1 MSEPTQPFDCA
12 QDRLA
17 AELLQAD
24 ASTREA
30 LLRSADRGA
39 LEQAVSV
46 LGHTRQSTAAEV
58 LDQIDQLVT
67 DRALRKAA
75 RRELH
80 RLRSAGIAPPERTA
94 PEPPSA
100 THPAHRAELTQT
112 WATGIDPTG
121 TRALWLL
128 AERALGG
135 AWLGAA
141 MLNDLEGLVDLELI
155 ETTRK
160 RFLRQLDEQ
169 RRSEQAAWIQLPPTY
184 ALALV
189 REGVDLARDRA
200 AGVPKKYPSFREVF
214 GEADAGPNRA
224 LVYETISP
232 VEATFHPE
240 WLAETDRLFD
250 EPDVGGWH
258 IPADDELGARAL
270 EVTRASSAAL
280 LVPGNPP
287 QRQALQLLAEAGRRL
302 LTPEVRRGLRRRLEE
317 TGYIFVQTDRLQS
330 ARLAVAAARAL
341 EDPHMRLERH
351 ALLVRMLS
359 AGLALKIQ
367 DERVDGQP
375 APVVLLGLIR
385 DAVEAAERPGQV
397 VETTPSGLILP
408 R

>member
-94 PEPPSA
+94 PEPPPA
-100 THPAHRAELTQT
+100 THPAHRAELTQA

-141 MLNDLEGLVDLELI
+141 MLNDLEGLVELELI

-169 RRSEQAAWIQLPPTY
+169 RRSEQAAWIQLLPTY

-189 REGVDLARDRA
+189 REGVDLAHDRA

-232 VEATFHPE
+232 VEATFNPD
-240 WLAETDRLFD
+240 WLEQSPALLSEQ
-250 EPDVGGWH
+250 EIAGWH
-258 IPADDELGARAL
+258 VSVASDFRTRAL
-270 EVTRASSAAL
+270 EAARAPLGGL
-280 LVPGNPP
+280 LVPGHTPE
-287 QRQALQLLAEAGRRL
+287 QQALQLVSDVASQA
-302 LTPEVRRGLRRRLEE
+302 LTPSVRHGFKRRLEE
-317 TGYIFVQTDRLQS
+317 TAYLFLTTDRLLA
-330 ARLAVAAARAL
+330 ARRAVAAARAL
-341 EDPHMRLERH
+341 EDEKLSVERHPLMRL
-351 ALLVRMLS
+351 LVAS
-359 AGLALKIQ
+359 GLA
-367 DERVDGQP
+367 R
-375 APVVLLGLIR
+375 LLGAEALGSRRAGEVLIEL
-385 DAVEAAERPGQV
+385 VERAAEQSQSSP
-397 VETTPSGLILP
+397 VETRPSGLILP